1 MAVLAGLAPAGPGR
15 ARQPCAARERSAR
28 APCRRAGRALPQR
41 ARTSGVRAGPGAGA
55 DLVVAALSFTPSPTI
70 TGRTTL
76 FRVAGMVGFNPASR
90 IVIIQNLPALM
101 AKLRGE
107 GSRR

>member
-1 MAVLAGLAPAGPGR
+1 MANGTPHSNYDVSAAG
-15 ARQPCAARERSAR
+15 Q
-28 APCRRAGRALPQR
+28 
-41 ARTSGVRAGPGAGA
+41 TFV
-55 DLVVAALSFTPSPTI
+55 
-70 TGRTTL
+70 
-76 FRVAGMVGFNPASR
+76 MVGFNPASR